1 MFEQLAVDPHV
12 RRAIDD
18 AVQQNRLPHALIL
31 EGSDDETRLAAA
43 REIAMALL
51 DTTILSRQ
59 PNEPDPS
66 GFLPLSAGDPVF
78 L

>member
-43 REIAMALL
+43 REIAMAL
-51 DTTILSRQ
+51 
-59 PNEPDPS
+59 
-66 GFLPLSAGDPVF
+66 V
-78 L
+78 